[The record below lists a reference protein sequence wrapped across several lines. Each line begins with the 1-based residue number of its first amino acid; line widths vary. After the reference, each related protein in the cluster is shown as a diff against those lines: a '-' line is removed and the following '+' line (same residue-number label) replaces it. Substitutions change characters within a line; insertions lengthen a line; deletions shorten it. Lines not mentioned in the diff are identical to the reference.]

1 MCSSTTTPFEWASL
15 RRRIGAE
22 LLALFRR
29 PLYWGTA
36 LAVSGFSVLL
46 QGLLYLSIQH
56 ANNLPAEALNAAKQ
70 SMAWPQSLSTGLEMI
85 APQAL
90 GGLAVLVLS
99 TLFVAQEYSW
109 GSLALVVSRGT
120 ARRTWLLSKIL
131 TLAIGIVGLLGI
143 QLVVAGAFGILVTA
157 GNNAIQTE
165 QHTFGVTAFAQNV
178 GAVLYGLLPY
188 AALGILLAVATRSAA
203 VALGIGLGYT
213 LLVEPLL
220 AALSGNLLPKWMGQY
235 LLRALGEALQYT
247 SGEIHAQLA
256 FGSAGASKTPAFI
269 SSETAI
275 LLIAIYVILFLVAG
289 TALLSRQ
296 DL

>member
-1 MCSSTTTPFEWASL
+1 MCSSTKTPFEWAPL
-15 RRRIGAE
+15 RRRIEAE

-56 ANNLPAEALNAAKQ
+56 ANNLPVEALNAAKQ

-120 ARRTWLLSKIL
+120 ARLTWLLSKGVAL
-131 TLAIGIVGLLGI
+131 VIGIIGLLGI
-143 QLVVAGAFGILVTA
+143 QLAVAGVFGILVTA
-157 GNNAIQTE
+157 GNSASQAR
-165 QHTFGVTAFAQNV
+165 QHAFGIAAFAQNAV
-178 GAVLYGLLPY
+178 VVLYGLIPY
-188 AALGILLAVATRSAA
+188 AALGVLLAVATRSAA

-235 LLRALGEALQYT
+235 LLRTLGEALEYT
-247 SGEIHAQLA
+247 PGKVHAQLA
-256 FGSAGASKTPAFI
+256 FGSTSASKTPPLI